1 MDSAP
6 VLMFVQV
13 VGHNTSLSNL
23 FQAGIVILY
32 CTLNFFVPSE
42 RDPPLRVKFQK
53 N

>member
-32 CTLNFFVPSE
+32 CTLHVLFRVSVI
-42 RDPPLRVKFQK
+42 PLLE
-53 N
+53 